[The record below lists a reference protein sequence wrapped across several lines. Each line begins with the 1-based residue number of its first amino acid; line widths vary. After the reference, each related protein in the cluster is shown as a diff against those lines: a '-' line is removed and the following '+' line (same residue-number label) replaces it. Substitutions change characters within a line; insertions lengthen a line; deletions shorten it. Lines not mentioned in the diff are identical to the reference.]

1 MSERLHGGSVALD
14 QAIDA
19 QIEGLLPQEIAG
31 AYKALCTMV
40 MIQTAVA
47 FRTKVRRKED
57 AWNRRT
63 AKRWLETGDEGIL
76 SFSDCCCALDV
87 GEDEA
92 RQGFD
97 RLADGAA

>member
-1 MSERLHGGSVALD
+1 
-14 QAIDA
+14 
-19 QIEGLLPQEIAG
+19 
-31 AYKALCTMV
+31 MV

-63 AKRWLETGDEGIL
+63 AKRWLDAGDEGVL
-76 SFSDCCCALDV
+76 SLADCCCALDV
-87 GEDEA
+87 GVEEA